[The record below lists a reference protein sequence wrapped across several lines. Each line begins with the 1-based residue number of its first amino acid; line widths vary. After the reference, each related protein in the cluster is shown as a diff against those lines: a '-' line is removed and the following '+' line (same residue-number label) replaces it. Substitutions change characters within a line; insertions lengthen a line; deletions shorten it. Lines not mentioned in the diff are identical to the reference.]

1 MVTMI
6 VDLANAAMMNLTP
19 LPNYPKTLTQAIVT
33 RKLANAMPFFT
44 FIRGGHPVTGPPDLN
59 DYSSKFRG
67 VGVFYG

>member
-1 MVTMI
+1 MI

-44 FIRGGHPVTGPPDLN
+44 FIRGGHPRDRTPGPQQMVIRRSL
-59 DYSSKFRG
+59 G
-67 VGVFYG
+67 VVGVFYG

>member
-44 FIRGGHPVTGPPDLN
+44 FIRGGHPRDPDPRTSTN
-59 DYSSKFRG
+59 GYSSKFSLWLK
-67 VGVFYG
+67 